1 MLTGLIGLPSMSK
14 ALLWPQRLVSC
25 TLDGQCLWAF
35 PCCWWRCLRP
45 STTMAVADGGL
56 ISVFIGCHGI
66 VTCCTVAMVWS
77 SILRMAWCT
86 VTYSI
91 VWIIRAIRSHIVS
104 CGCYGIRSDIVL
116 PYRYYGIQS
125 HIVFC
130 GCHGIQSHAVLC
142 GRLSKRPHI
151 VSRVD
156 AIVYGFILHR
166 VDAIVYGHIFPV
178 WMPCLVIIM

>member
-1 MLTGLIGLPSMSK
+1 MTTKACVVHTGRTMPLGIPLLLMALSK
-14 ALLWPQRLVSC
+14 AFDH
-25 TLDGQCLWAF
+25 DGCGRRGSNKRIHWM
-35 PCCWWRCLRP
+35 PWY
-45 STTMAVADGGL
+45 T
-56 ISVFIGCHGI
+56 

-166 VDAIVYGHIFPV
+166 VDAIVYGHILPV

>member
-1 MLTGLIGLPSMSK
+1 MPYGHILYRVDVM
-14 ALLWPQRLVSC
+14 VS
-25 TLDGQCLWAF
+25 GQ
-35 PCCWWRCLRP
+35 P
-45 STTMAVADGGL
+45 
-56 ISVFIGCHGI
+56 
-66 VTCCTVAMVWS
+66 
-77 SILRMAWCT
+77 
-86 VTYSI
+86 
-91 VWIIRAIRSHIVS
+91 
-104 CGCYGIRSDIVL
+104 VL

-156 AIVYGFILHR
+156 AIVYGFILHH
-166 VDAIVYGHIFPV
+166 VDAIVYGHILPV